1 MSPFIRKVTLRNYKS
16 IAVCALELPEL
27 AFLIGPNGSGKSNFL
42 DGFRFVSDSLKTSL
56 DHALRD
62 RGTIKEV
69 RRRSGG
75 HPNHFALR
83 LDFNLPG
90 GGDGHLSFRIGARR
104 DGGFEVQSEECRVAT
119 ALMQEHYY
127 HVQSGKVVKSSLS
140 LLPAAL
146 PDRLFLVAA
155 SGLPEFRPVFDAL
168 SRMEVYNLNPKEI
181 QAMQKPDPGQLLRR
195 DGSNIASVLQNLDAA
210 HRGRVD
216 EHLSRIVKGL
226 AGAQTKIL
234 GSQETI
240 EFRQAVKG
248 QKHPWTFL
256 ASSMSDGTLRALGVL
271 VAIFQNLRNESASP
285 NLIGL
290 EEPEMALHPAA
301 SAVLLGA
308 LREASAN
315 SQILVTS
322 HSPDLLDNEDIPPE
336 SIFAVDNIDGITRIG
351 PIDPAGR
358 QMLRDKLFTPG
369 ELLRQNQIAADPA
382 ALTDLRDERQLNL
395 FDFNGP

>member
-1 MSPFIRKVTLRNYKS
+1 
-16 IAVCALELPEL
+16 
-27 AFLIGPNGSGKSNFL
+27 
-42 DGFRFVSDSLKTSL
+42 
-56 DHALRD
+56 
-62 RGTIKEV
+62 
-69 RRRSGG
+69 
-75 HPNHFALR
+75 
-83 LDFNLPG
+83 
-90 GGDGHLSFRIGARR
+90 
-104 DGGFEVQSEECRVAT
+104 
-119 ALMQEHYY
+119 
-127 HVQSGKVVKSSLS
+127 
-140 LLPAAL
+140 
-146 PDRLFLVAA
+146 
-155 SGLPEFRPVFDAL
+155 
-168 SRMEVYNLNPKEI
+168 
-181 QAMQKPDPGQLLRR
+181 MQKPDPGELLRR
-195 DGSNIASVLQNLDAA
+195 DGSNIASVLQNLDNR
-210 HRGRVD
+210 HRTRVD
-216 EHLSRIVKGL
+216 EYLSRIVKGL
-226 AGAQTKIL
+226 SGAQTKIL

-271 VAIFQNLRNESASP
+271 VAIFQNLRNESVSP

-336 SIFAVDNIDGITRIG
+336 SIFAVDNVDGISRLG

-358 QMLRDKLFTPG
+358 QVLRDKLFTPG

-382 ALTDLRDERQLNL
+382 ALEDTRDDRQLNL
-395 FDFNGP
+395 FNYNGK